1 MMAYDSLHDEAVRRA
16 MGFQVPVYYRGKMIC
31 TKQVYSDRLLIALL
45 QRMEPYKPDVEVKL
59 HPASAQKA
67 ETQVD
72 LSLLTDEEL
81 ETLDRLTKKVHGGPD
96 QPNPSEVLQERES
109 T

>member
-31 TKQVYSDRLLIALL
+31 TKHVYSDRLLIALL
-45 QRMEPYKPDVEVKL
+45 QRMEPYKPGVEATS
-59 HPASAQKA
+59 HRASAEKA

-72 LSLLTDEEL
+72 LSILTDEEL
-81 ETLDRLTKKVHGGPD
+81 EILDRL
-96 QPNPSEVLQERES
+96 SEKARRRAD
-109 T
+109 